1 MSDYEVVCLG
11 LLWVSSI
18 WAGLITIFV
27 EHAWPLILLF
37 RFGLDSNDS
46 NWRLNVSPDG
56 TRFAAL
62 PSGTGP
68 IHIYSLDGEI
78 LQTVRLKDWSHLQS
92 SIWAADGKSLF
103 TADIWG
109 GTVVLHVDLQ
119 GNAQVVWENEGTSL
133 ETLAHHSP
141 DGRYLEFD
149 EWQHVDA

>member
-78 LQTVRLKDWSHLQS
+78 LQTVRLKTGATCKVRFGLPTER
-92 SIWAADGKSLF
+92 ACSLR
-103 TADIWG
+103 
-109 GTVVLHVDLQ
+109 
-119 GNAQVVWENEGTSL
+119 TSG
-133 ETLAHHSP
+133 A
-141 DGRYLEFD
+141 GR
-149 EWQHVDA
+149 